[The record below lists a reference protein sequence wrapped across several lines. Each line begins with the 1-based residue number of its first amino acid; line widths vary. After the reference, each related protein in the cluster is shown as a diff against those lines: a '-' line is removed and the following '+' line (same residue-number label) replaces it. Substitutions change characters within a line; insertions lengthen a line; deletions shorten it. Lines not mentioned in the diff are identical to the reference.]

1 MEGFV
6 KKTELRL
13 ILNESDSYKGFS
25 LCRLVVEHAHKLGI
39 SGATVLKTKGGYGS
53 RQQIRTSEVLRIS
66 AELPVVISVVDDLK
80 KLKPLID
87 FIKDRYQGGL
97 LSLQEIWVSER

>member
-13 ILNESDSYKGFS
+13 ILNESDSYTGHS

-39 SGATVLKTKGGYGS
+39 SGATVMKTKGGYGS
-53 RQQIRTSEVLRIS
+53 RQQIHTSEILRIS
-66 AELPVVISVVDDLK
+66 ADLPVVISIVDDLE
-80 KLKPLID
+80 KLNPLID
-87 FIKDRYQGGL
+87 FIKERYQGGL
-97 LSLQEIWVSER
+97 LSIQEIWVSEK